1 MLERC
6 DDLARLV
13 TQENGKPF
21 EEARKEVAFAAGYF
35 HWFAEEARRVYGAIV
50 PAPSPPHTPVGAQT
64 AARRRGGDYPMELPR
79 DDGDPEDRPRPSG
92 RVSGCAENRRRR
104 PR

>member
-50 PAPSPPHTPVGAQT
+50 A
-64 AARRRGGDYPMELPR
+64 GGC
-79 DDGDPEDRPRPSG
+79 S
-92 RVSGCAENRRRR
+92 RVVDLIAG
-104 PR
+104 